1 MAPSQIIKTMSS
13 ILNQFSGN
21 KKDVLMFLVYSGD
34 SINETSLRAYAKFR
48 KRTTNAVEKD
58 LYDLYIKSI
67 VKNYYFYS
75 RGRESKLN
83 PEYFF
88 EAAVD
93 MIHNEKN
100 VLTSFKTYFPKRSQ
114 TAEFLWILAEMLA
127 GVRPVTSVAGK
138 FPDGTGPEYLFGV
151 NKDGILDEYALK
163 FNQEDFQRYIN
174 MCLNKNLYDDIDGN
188 GDFLNRVEN
197 LVREFRFGLEMDK
210 GMLLNRIYMERFLST
225 GELRPLPKGINADYQ
240 YLAAQAILELYGGR
254 YESASNIFS
263 EALKRRNRLFKDKN
277 IFTHPIVAFYLIL
290 SYLKSNTEKS
300 LEKIEQFCRKKPVI
314 ENPLLMPAYFA
325 ARYLGKPMDITR
337 YSWEFETM
345 TESRKF
351 QIIRDF
357 GAIMCRY
364 YGTKIPDGI
373 IPQYAILR
381 YEISPYIE
389 LPSNEKQRLEQLF
402 GGSPIIASIYK
413 KEKWESVLDSLGTV
427 LNKAGATSGNEDSRS
442 VRIGYILSPDCSEL
456 EVRTQSMLK
465 NGSWGAGKKA
475 SLQDF
480 LNSKLPE
487 MDETDKKVARTA
499 VRSFWGGQIRSQEAL
514 PHLIGTDKVLYGS
527 FAPYST
533 VTIRE
538 EQPYLTIVKQTKGI
552 EVSSNFSKK
561 NHSSKFMTTLRWDK
575 KNCTMTVISI
585 TLTQYEILG
594 ALFSLPVLPLEAET
608 RLKEMLNSVSAYI
621 EIHSDLI
628 EGGSSLET
636 VNGDSTIHLRITPE
650 QGNYKLQLHTKPL
663 KNGQLTFSPGNGDR
677 TIYDEADGQRFQV
690 KRKLSKE
697 KQLLEKL
704 VDFFGDEL
712 GSDTVQDDMLLEPE
726 GMLKLTE
733 WMQQQ
738 AEGYAMEWPENKKI
752 KVAPVASTSISIH
765 SSSKENWF
773 EVEGEISYGTEGKI
787 SLDKLL
793 ELISTGNMTGNYI
806 RLNDETFLSVTEMLK
821 KQIKRLGSISQSGR
835 DGVRIS
841 MFNVGPLA
849 ELVRSGQMEVVSDNS
864 MEDLEKKVRD
874 AAHMEVEVPE
884 GLNATLRDYQMDGF
898 RWISR
903 LDHWGAGA
911 CLADDMGLGK
921 TLQAIAFMLRKA
933 PCGPSLVMAPASVVM
948 NWKKEFARFAP
959 GMTVSVLNEETNR
972 KEVVDSAGPS
982 SVIISSY
989 GLLAHNEDIVTSKE
1003 WNVVCLDEAHTIKN
1017 RMTRTSASAMQLKAT
1032 SRLILTG
1039 TPVQNYLGE
1048 LWNLLQFLNPGL
1060 LGSFEQFSRKFI
1072 SADNRESLKRMVQPF
1087 ILRRTKAE
1095 VLDELPEKTD
1105 IVRTVK
1111 LSDPE
1116 MLTYEH
1122 MRQRVENQLEGE
1134 QKVNVN
1140 VLAEITRLRQ
1150 AACSVALIDKHWIG
1164 ESSKLKELKL
1174 LLDEIISG
1182 GNRVLIFSQFTSFLD
1197 MVNKSLNESGYDY
1210 FYLNGSTPIAQR
1222 TKMVNA
1228 FQKNEKNIF
1237 VISLKAGGLGLN
1249 LTGANYV
1256 IHLDPW
1262 WNPAIEQQ
1270 ATDRAHRIGQKEKV
1284 TVYHLVSE
1292 HTIEEKILRLHDSK
1306 RKLADTFL
1314 EGTSTATSITIS
1326 ELRELCSGE

>member
-1 MAPSQIIKTMSS
+1 
-13 ILNQFSGN
+13 
-21 KKDVLMFLVYSGD
+21 MFLVYSGD

-151 NKDGILDEYALK
+151 NNDGILDEYALK
-163 FNQEDFQRYIN
+163 FNQEDFQRYIT

-188 GDFLNRVEN
+188 GDFLNRMEN

-465 NGSWGAGKKA
+465 NGNWGAGKKA

-663 KNGQLTFSPGNGDR
+663 KNGQLTFFPGKGDR
-677 TIYDEADGQRFQV
+677 NIYDEADGQRFQV

-704 VDFFGDEL
+704 GDFFGDEL
-712 GSDTVQDDMLLEPE
+712 DSDTVQDDMLLEPE

-738 AEGYAMEWPENKKI
+738 EEGYAMEWPENKKI

-884 GLNATLRDYQMDGF
+884 GLNATMRDYQMDGF

-948 NWKKEFARFAP
+948 NWNKEFARFAP
-959 GMTVSVLNEETNR
+959 GMTVSVLNEESNR

-1197 MVNKSLNESGYDY
+1197 MVNKRLNESGYDY